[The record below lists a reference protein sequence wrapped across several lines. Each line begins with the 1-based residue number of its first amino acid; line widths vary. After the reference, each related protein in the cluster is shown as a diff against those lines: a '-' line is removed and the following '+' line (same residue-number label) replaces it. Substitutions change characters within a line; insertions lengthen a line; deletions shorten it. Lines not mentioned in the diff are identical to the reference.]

1 MHGGKPFDSQVAVV
15 TGAGRGIGRATAL
28 ALAGQG
34 AAVAVMARSGDEIAA
49 TAAAIEADQGR
60 ALAVCVDITDAEAV
74 RGAFARVA
82 AELGDVDLLVNNA
95 GRNTTFGPAGDVD
108 PAQW

>member
-1 MHGGKPFDSQVAVV
+1 MPPRTTAQPVNSSRRSGVLMQGGKPFDGQVAAV

-28 ALAGQG
+28 AHAGQG

-60 ALAVCVDITDAEAV
+60 ALAVCVDITDAAAV

-82 AELGDVDLLVNNA
+82 GGRRA
-95 GRNTTFGPAGDVD
+95 GGG
-108 PAQW
+108 

>member
-1 MHGGKPFDSQVAVV
+1 MQAGKPLCGQVAAV

-60 ALAVCVDITDAEAV
+60 ALAVCVDITDAESGTVFDVTLPREASAWRAGGAV
-74 RGAFARVA
+74 VEGAQPFR
-82 AELGDVDLLVNNA
+82 LG
-95 GRNTTFGPAGDVD
+95 
-108 PAQW
+108 

>member
-1 MHGGKPFDSQVAVV
+1 MGKGTSCKCWRNRFDGQVAAV

-34 AAVAVMARSGDEIAA
+34 AAVAVLARSGDEIAA

-60 ALAVCVDITDAEAV
+60 ALAVRVGHHRTRAV
-74 RGAFARVA
+74 VWRASLRW
-82 AELGDVDLLVNNA
+82 
-95 GRNTTFGPAGDVD
+95 PA
-108 PAQW
+108 